1 MYICL
6 VKILSLAALGSL
18 LLCMDF
24 NCGEQG
30 LLFTEVRW
38 LLLEGLLLLQSASS
52 RPTGFSSGVWAQ
64 LLRGT

>member
-1 MYICL
+1 MPCKNFIFGCTG
-6 VKILSLAALGSL
+6 VFVALHGL
-18 LLCMDF
+18 

-38 LLLEGLLLLQSASS
+38 LLLEGLLLMQSASS